1 MRGGLPIRTCTP
13 VQSEPSDK
21 SSIVDAHR
29 RISRRRSVNC
39 YRGAGEVIKTFF
51 LVLDAKKG
59 GTRVNKGSLGVD
71 QRMTWTL
78 PARLTGLALLESL
91 SPVHLCRQYIVDAV
105 EVTAGCIT
113 RAAAWLLAITFL

>member
-39 YRGAGEVIKTFF
+39 YRGAGEVIHKN
-51 LVLDAKKG
+51 LLLGPGCQERRNAGKQRLLG
-59 GTRVNKGSLGVD
+59 GGSENDMDFTCTVD
-71 QRMTWTL
+71 R
-78 PARLTGLALLESL
+78 PRPS
-91 SPVHLCRQYIVDAV
+91 
-105 EVTAGCIT
+105 
-113 RAAAWLLAITFL
+113 